1 MANRSIKYLCDI
13 FSVNNALFG
22 RNQAQSSVILVW
34 WKNLSHAEC
43 VAFQIYCDEISFET
57 FETAGIVN
65 LPKQRK
71 QKVSI

>member
-1 MANRSIKYLCDI
+1 MANRSIKYLYDI

-57 FETAGIVN
+57 AGIVN